1 MKFIGRWLLI
11 CSSIVMLAGCG
22 KDEAGVSIFITDN
35 VVDATNIREPLEK
48 SIQEKVGEDL
58 KVEISTAGIYN
69 EQKILIEYAARE
81 HEIVILPE
89 GVTKVYAQQG
99 THIALDPYF
108 DSATY
113 PTGFFEGGVT
123 NEDTD
128 EVIQEKHLFA
138 IPISEMKVFQDLGYT
153 TEGMLATIPISTDS
167 VEDSVKVLKAMI
179 GE

>member
-1 MKFIGRWLLI
+1 
-11 CSSIVMLAGCG
+11 MLAGCG
-22 KDEAGVSIFITDN
+22 KDDAGVSIFITDN
-35 VVDATNIREPLEK
+35 IVDPSNFGEPIEK
-48 SIQEKVGEDL
+48 KLQEKVGEEL
-58 KVEISTAGIYN
+58 QVEVSTAGIYN
-69 EQKILIEYAARE
+69 EQKIVVEYAARE
-81 HEIVILPE
+81 HEIIILPE
-89 GVTKVYAQQG
+89 DATKMYGQQG

-113 PTGFFEGGVT
+113 PTGVFEGGVT
-123 NEDTD
+123 DEDTN

-153 TEGMLATIPISTDS
+153 TEGMLATIPISSDS

>member
-1 MKFIGRWLLI
+1 
-11 CSSIVMLAGCG
+11 MLAGCG
-22 KDEAGVSIFITDN
+22 KDQAEASIFITDN
-35 VVDATNIREPLEK
+35 IVDPSNFREPLEK
-48 SIQEKVGEDL
+48 NLQEKVGDEL
-58 KVEISTAGIYN
+58 KVTVSTAGIFN

-89 GVTKVYAQQG
+89 DVTKLYAQQG
-99 THIALDPYF
+99 THIPLDSYF
-108 DSATY
+108 DTASY
-113 PTGFFEGGVT
+113 PTGVFEGGVT
-123 NEDTD
+123 DEKTD

-138 IPISEMKVFQDLGYT
+138 IPISEMEIFQDLGYT